1 MGTLKAK
8 LCVEGNQ
15 GMDELSK
22 DLGFSFKR
30 CGKVLVGKTAEDL
43 ETLKITIVQGEKNG
57 ASELYLLSKEELHK
71 LVPTAVG
78 EFAMFSK
85 NSGIVDPF
93 NYTIALAENA
103 AQNGAKYFFDHEVTG
118 IDRKKDETG
127 NFFYMVTTK
136 HGIFKSR
143 WVINSAGLGCG
154 KISDICK
161 IIAMAKICVKRQ
173 KR

>member
-1 MGTLKAK
+1 
-8 LCVEGNQ
+8 
-15 GMDELSK
+15 
-22 DLGFSFKR
+22 
-30 CGKVLVGKTAEDL
+30 
-43 ETLKITIVQGEKNG
+43 
-57 ASELYLLSKEELHK
+57 
-71 LVPTAVG
+71 
-78 EFAMFSK
+78 MFSK

-136 HGIFKSR
+136 HGTFESR